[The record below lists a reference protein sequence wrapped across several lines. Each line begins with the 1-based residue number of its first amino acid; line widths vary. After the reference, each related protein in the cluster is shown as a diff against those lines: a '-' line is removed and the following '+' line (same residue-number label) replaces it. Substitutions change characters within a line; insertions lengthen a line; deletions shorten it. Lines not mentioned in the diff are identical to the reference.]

1 MDVRELVS
9 YTDYMILCS
18 GQTPRQVSAIAEE
31 VRARLKADHGVTP
44 LHVDGE
50 AQADWVLIDLLDIV
64 VHVFTPEA
72 REFYRLDRLWQ
83 DAPREEIA
91 AAS

>member
-1 MDVRELVS
+1 MDVRELVT
-9 YTDYMILCS
+9 YTDYLVVCS
-18 GQTPRQVSAIAEE
+18 GQTPRQVAAIAEE
-31 VRARLKADHGVTP
+31 VRLRLKDDHGVIA
-44 LHVDGE
+44 HRIDGE
-50 AQADWVLIDLLDIV
+50 AQADWVLLDLLDIV

-72 REFYRLDRLWQ
+72 REFYRLDRLWH